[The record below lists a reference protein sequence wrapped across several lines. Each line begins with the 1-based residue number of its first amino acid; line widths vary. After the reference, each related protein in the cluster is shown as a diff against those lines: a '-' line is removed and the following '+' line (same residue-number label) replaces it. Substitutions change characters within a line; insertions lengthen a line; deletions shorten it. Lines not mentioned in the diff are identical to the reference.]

1 MHAFS
6 TIAAELSSLTNNKGY
21 SKMRCNLTLSLL
33 LAAVA
38 FISPPTLSSETDPS
52 TTPKTYQAEQVR
64 ADLAQLYEN
73 LQQGSYD
80 LFVHTSHAEYEQ
92 AYQTLMKQI
101 QGPMTQLEAHKLFMQ
116 FAALAKIAHTR
127 IDFPVDAYRAFMQ
140 GNGKTLPMDF
150 SVTPSRITISKYY
163 DSDTKSPIKVGDEVI
178 DVDGQPVQDWLAAIQ
193 TYVAAD
199 NTEIMASLTEGQ
211 LVPLLWLHE
220 GERDSYQLRLR
231 SATTGEVYEYTQ
243 ETLSQNQQVAALDGA
258 TATSPSEEKIRDFAI
273 MRGSI
278 GYLKPGPFYNVYA
291 TSHAEIWD
299 TEEFHAFIDDA
310 FATFVAHNVE
320 QILIDV
326 RSNPGGSN
334 SFSDHMLAWFADRPF
349 KFAADFRIKVS
360 ELSRA
365 SNQRRL
371 TGDDSNNETSL
382 QLAELF
388 AAHEQGDI
396 VSFPLEESAPHG
408 TDKSVGD
415 IPVYVMIDRYSFSN
429 AVSVAAIAQDY
440 DFATVIGEKTADLAT
455 TYAAMES
462 FTLDH
467 TGIEVGYPKAHIIR
481 PNGDLKADG
490 VTPDVSLDFMAAPEL
505 SSQAKLER
513 VLDYLQQK

>member
-1 MHAFS
+1 M
-6 TIAAELSSLTNNKGY
+6 LRY
-21 SKMRCNLTLSLL
+21 LTLSLL
-33 LAAVA
+33 LTAVA
-38 FISPPTLSSETDPS
+38 FISPLAKALENDTNAA
-52 TTPKTYQAEQVR
+52 PKTYQAEQIR
-64 ADLAQLYEN
+64 ADLTQLYKN

-80 LFVHTSHAEYEQ
+80 LFVHTSQDEFEQ
-92 AYQTLMKQI
+92 AFQALMQQI
-101 QGPMTQLEAHKLFMQ
+101 QAPMTKLEAHKLFMQ
-116 FAALAKIAHTR
+116 FTALANIAHAR
-127 IDFPVDAYRAFMQ
+127 IDFPVDAYKAFIQ
-140 GNGKTLPMDF
+140 NNGKTLPIDF
-150 SVTPSRITISKYY
+150 SVSPRRITIANYY
-163 DSDTKSPIKVGDEVI
+163 DNDTESPIQVGDELI
-178 DVDGQPVQDWLAAIQ
+178 AVDGQQVQAWLAEIQ
-193 TYVAAD
+193 NYIAAD
-199 NTEIMASLTEGQ
+199 NTEIMASLIEGQ

-220 GERDSYQLRLR
+220 GERDSYHLRLR
-231 SATTGEVYEYTQ
+231 SAATGQEYDFTQ
-243 ETLSQNQQVAALDGA
+243 ATLAQDQQVAALDSA
-258 TATSPSEEKIRDFAI
+258 PETTPTEEKIRDYAVL
-273 MRGSI
+273 RGNI

-291 TSHAEIWD
+291 TSYAELWD
-299 TEEFHAFIDDA
+299 TEEFHQFIDEA
-310 FATFVAHNVE
+310 FTTFNDNNVE
-320 QILIDV
+320 QILIDL
-326 RSNPGGSN
+326 RDNPGGTN

-365 SNQRRL
+365 SNERRL
-371 TGDDSNNETSL
+371 TDADTKNESSQ
-382 QLAELF
+382 QLAELY

-396 VSFPLEESAPHG
+396 VSFPLTESVPHG
-408 TDKSVGD
+408 PEKSVGD
-415 IPVYVMIDRYSFSN
+415 TPVYVLIDRYSFSN

-490 VTPDVSLDFMAAPEL
+490 VTPDVSLAIMTATEL

>member
-6 TIAAELSSLTNNKGY
+6 TIATELSSLIENRGIL
-21 SKMRCNLTLSLL
+21 KMRRYLTLSLL
-33 LAAVA
+33 LTAVA
-38 FISPPTLSSETDPS
+38 FISPPILSSEKDPN

-64 ADLAQLYEN
+64 ADLTQLYED

-80 LFVHTSHAEYEQ
+80 LFVHTSQAEYGH
-92 AYQTLMKQI
+92 AYQTLMQHI

-127 IDFPVDAYRAFMQ
+127 IDFPVDAYRVFMQ

-150 SVTPSRITISKYY
+150 SVTPSGITISKYY
-163 DSDTKSPIKVGDEVI
+163 DRDTKSPIKVGDEVI
-178 DVDGQPVQDWLAAIQ
+178 AVDGQPAQEWLAAIQ
-193 TYVAAD
+193 TYIAAD
-199 NTEIMASLTEGQ
+199 NSEIMSSLTEGQ

-220 GERDSYQLRLR
+220 GERESYQLRLR
-231 SATTGEVYEYTQ
+231 SATTGQEYEYTQ
-243 ETLSQNQQVAALDGA
+243 ATLAQDQQVAALESVTEA
-258 TATSPSEEKIRDFAI
+258 SSSEEKVRDFAI
-273 MRGSI
+273 MRGNI

-299 TEEFHAFIDDA
+299 TEEFHKFIDDA
-310 FATFVAHNVE
+310 FTTFIANNVE

-326 RSNPGGSN
+326 RNNPGGTS

-349 KFAADFRIKVS
+349 KFASDFRIKVS

-371 TGDDSNNETSL
+371 TGDNSSNETSR

-396 VSFPLEESAPHG
+396 ASFPLEESVPHG
-408 TDKSVGD
+408 ADKSVGD
-415 IPVYVMIDRYSFSN
+415 TPVYVLIDRYSYSN

-481 PNGDLKADG
+481 PNGDLEADG
-490 VTPDVSLDFMAAPEL
+490 VTPDVALDFMAATEL